1 VNRGDY
7 TKIGVWASGAICYLL
22 GTSFYFQ
29 PSQPIPP
36 NSQPHSNK
44 KHYKAMKVV
53 WIGTETF
60 KKHTKTLPQLR
71 NKRKNP
77 MTAQSHPVTHQD
89 LVVSHRDRYRRHAL
103 AAIHGL
109 EEFRQRDDCGTSTVK
124 VDKHFID
131 ATDSKM
137 PPHLDRITICE
148 RLTRGQQ
155 VPELD
160 CVMSAYVVR
169 LTGKPA

>member
-7 TKIGVWASGAICYLL
+7 TKIGVWATGAICYLL

-29 PSQPIPP
+29 PSQPIQP
-36 NSQPHSNK
+36 NSQPDSNK
-44 KHYKAMKVV
+44 KHCKAMKVV

-89 LVVSHRDRYRRHAL
+89 LIASHRERYRVNAQAAL
-103 AAIHGL
+103 EGL
-109 EEFRQRDDCGTSTVK
+109 KEFRQTDDCGTCWVK
-124 VDKHFID
+124 VDHHFID
-131 ATDSKM
+131 ATDRKM
-137 PPHLDRITICE
+137 PPHLDRITLCD
-148 RLTRGQQ
+148 RLARGEH